1 MFRWIVILMIA
12 IPAFE
17 IWLFIELG
25 QIIGGWMTVLLILL
39 TGFIGAFLAK
49 REFKRVFAYAKHELS
64 SGHIP
69 TESIL
74 DGICIF
80 AGGLLLLTPGFITDT
95 IGFALLLPWTR
106 SVCKMWLLRFIRR
119 KIDTGQIQFMYRR

>member
-1 MFRWIVILMIA
+1 MIA

>member
-12 IPAFE
+12 IPALE

-49 REFKRVFAYAKHELS
+49 REFKRVLAYAKHELS

-95 IGFALLLPWTR
+95 LGFILLLPWTR
-106 SVCKMWLLRFIRR
+106 SICKVWLLRFIRR